1 MAPTNEPPPSPPS
14 DHGDRD
20 AGESLRP
27 DEPSAEASVPVP
39 TPIPAKKKRVMSE
52 KQLENLRKGREAR
65 AEKMKA
71 KKAPAPKAPEIEE
84 EVEEDTRSASMA
96 SEPLEEEVPEIPSP
110 KPKRKLSEKQLDALR
125 RARESKASKAV
136 PKKKPPTM
144 TVKRAPTTVFED
156 LAVF

>member
-1 MAPTNEPPPSPPS
+1 MAPDPPPPESPPSPPS
-14 DHGDRD
+14 DNGDRLD
-20 AGESLRP
+20 REPDRP
-27 DEPSAEASVPVP
+27 DESAPETTKPVP
-39 TPIPAKKKRVMSE
+39 RKKRVMSE

-65 AEKMKA
+65 AERMKA
-71 KKAPAPKAPEIEE
+71 KKAPVPEP
-84 EVEEDTRSASMA
+84 VPEEDTRSASMA
-96 SEPLEEEVPEIPSP
+96 SEPLEEEPLEEEEKVPEPTP

-144 TVKRAPTTVFED
+144 TTKRVQTTVFED

>member
-1 MAPTNEPPPSPPS
+1 MSS
-14 DHGDRD
+14 
-20 AGESLRP
+20 
-27 DEPSAEASVPVP
+27 EPSAETPVSAP
-39 TPIPAKKKRVMSE
+39 ALAKKKRVMSE
-52 KQLENLRKGREAR
+52 KQLENLRRGREAR

-71 KKAPAPKAPEIEE
+71 KIAPAPKAPEINEEAEPPEE
-84 EVEEDTRSASMA
+84 E
-96 SEPLEEEVPEIPSP
+96 EEEAPEIPAP

>member
-1 MAPTNEPPPSPPS
+1 
-14 DHGDRD
+14 
-20 AGESLRP
+20 
-27 DEPSAEASVPVP
+27 
-39 TPIPAKKKRVMSE
+39 MSE

-65 AEKMKA
+65 AARMSA
-71 KKAPAPKAPEIEE
+71 KKNPVPEPVPEE
-84 EVEEDTRSASMA
+84 DTRSASMASEPLEEDTRSASMA
-96 SEPLEEEVPEIPSP
+96 SEPLEEEEKVPEPTP

-144 TVKRAPTTVFED
+144 TTKRVQTNVFED